1 MIKFIVTIIT
11 VITVLFCIVPGLL
24 DAAVLLDRVVALV
37 NKEVIT
43 WSDLYKLMEYEATDQ
58 VKTLNEE
65 ERMKIFKES
74 ESAFLEKL
82 IDMRLQLQEARRLGL
97 EVTPEEVRE
106 TIESVKKKY
115 SLTDNALRESLKKE
129 GLTFEEYEK
138 RLSEQIIISKLVNQ
152 QVRKKIIVSE
162 EEVKKYM
169 DANKENLSDGEAFKI
184 KQILFKGPKN
194 DADKEVIEEK
204 ASLIIQRLKAGEDF
218 SVLAEEYS
226 EDPSGRLGGNLGFIK
241 KSYLTEE
248 FVNKLNAMNVGDVSI
263 PFWTEKGLHIIKL
276 DEKIPAQNIDEVR
289 ENVRKQLTEDK
300 VLETYK
306 SWIKDLRTKAYIVI
320 RLFISDML
328 CQN

>member
-43 WSDLYKLMEYEATDQ
+43 WSDLYKLMEYEAADQ

-184 KQILFKGPKN
+184 KQILFKRPKN

-320 RLFISDML
+320 RL
-328 CQN
+328 

>member
-320 RLFISDML
+320 RL
-328 CQN
+328 

>member
-11 VITVLFCIVPGLL
+11 VITVLFCSVPGLL

-65 ERMKIFKES
+65 ERMKIFKVS
-74 ESAFLEKL
+74 EPAFLEKL
-82 IDMRLQLQEARRLGL
+82 IDMRLQIQEARRLGL
-97 EVTPEEVRE
+97 GVTPEEVRE

-115 SLTDNALRESLKKE
+115 SLTDNALGESLKKE

-152 QVRKKIIVSE
+152 QIRKKVIVSE

-169 DANKENLSDGEAFKI
+169 DANREKLSDGEAFKLR
-184 KQILFKGPKN
+184 QIFFKRPKN
-194 DADKEVIEEK
+194 DADKEVIKEK
-204 ASLIIQRLKAGEDF
+204 ASLIIQKLKAGEDF
-218 SVLAEEYS
+218 SALAEEYS
-226 EDPSGRLGGNLGFIK
+226 EDPSNGLGGNLGFIK

-276 DEKIPAQNIDEVR
+276 DEKISAQNIDEAR
-289 ENVRKQLTEDK
+289 ENVRKQLTEAK
-300 VLETYK
+300 VLEAYK
-306 SWIKDLRTKAYIVI
+306 SWIKDLRTKAHIVI
-320 RLFISDML
+320 RL
-328 CQN
+328 

>member
-11 VITVLFCIVPGLL
+11 VLLCIVPVLL

-74 ESAFLEKL
+74 EPAFLEKL
-82 IDMRLQLQEARRLGL
+82 IDMRLQIQEARRLGL
-97 EVTPEEVRE
+97 GVTPEEVRE

-115 SLTDNALRESLKKE
+115 SLTDNALGESLKKE

-152 QVRKKIIVSE
+152 QIRKKVIVSE

-306 SWIKDLRTKAYIVI
+306 SWIKDLRTKAHIVI
-320 RLFISDML
+320 RL
-328 CQN
+328 

>member
-11 VITVLFCIVPGLL
+11 VSTLLFCSVPGLL

-74 ESAFLEKL
+74 EPAFLEKL
-82 IDMRLQLQEARRLGL
+82 IDMRLQIQEARRLGL

-115 SLTDNALRESLKKE
+115 SLTDNALGESLKKE

-152 QVRKKIIVSE
+152 QIRKKVIVSE

-169 DANKENLSDGEAFKI
+169 DANREKLSDGEAFKLR
-184 KQILFKGPKN
+184 QIFFKRPKN
-194 DADKEVIEEK
+194 NADKEVIKEK
-204 ASLIIQRLKAGEDF
+204 ASLIIQKLKAGEDF
-218 SVLAEEYS
+218 SALAEEYS
-226 EDPSGRLGGNLGFIK
+226 EDPSNGLGGNLGFIK

-248 FVNKLNAMNVGDVSI
+248 FVNKLNAMNVGDVSA

-276 DEKIPAQNIDEVR
+276 DEKISAQNIDEAR

-306 SWIKDLRTKAYIVI
+306 SWIKDLRTKAQIVI
-320 RLFISDML
+320 RL
-328 CQN
+328 

>member
-11 VITVLFCIVPGLL
+11 VITVLFCIIPGLL

-43 WSDLYKLMEYEATDQ
+43 WGDLYKLMEYEATDQ

-152 QVRKKIIVSE
+152 QVRKKIIVLE

-248 FVNKLNAMNVGDVSI
+248 FVNKLSAMNVGDVSI

-320 RLFISDML
+320 RL
-328 CQN
+328 

>member
-276 DEKIPAQNIDEVR
+276 DEKISAQNIDEVR

-306 SWIKDLRTKAYIVI
+306 SWIKDIRTKAYITI
-320 RLFISDML
+320 RL
-328 CQN
+328 

>member
-43 WSDLYKLMEYEATDQ
+43 WGDLYKLMEYEATDQ

-152 QVRKKIIVSE
+152 QVRKKIIVLE

-204 ASLIIQRLKAGEDF
+204 ASIIIQRLKAGEDF

-248 FVNKLNAMNVGDVSI
+248 FVNKLSAMNVGDVSI

-306 SWIKDLRTKAYIVI
+306 SWIKDLRTKAYTVI
-320 RLFISDML
+320 RL
-328 CQN
+328 

>member
-11 VITVLFCIVPGLL
+11 VITVLFCSVPGLL

-58 VKTLNEE
+58 MKTLNEE

-74 ESAFLEKL
+74 EPAFLEKL
-82 IDMRLQLQEARRLGL
+82 IDIRLQIQEARRLGL

-115 SLTDNALRESLKKE
+115 SLTDNALGEYLKKE
-129 GLTFEEYEK
+129 GLTLEEYEK

-152 QVRKKIIVSE
+152 QIRKKVIVSE

-169 DANKENLSDGEAFKI
+169 DANREKLSDGEAFKLR
-184 KQILFKGPKN
+184 QIFFKRPKN
-194 DADKEVIEEK
+194 DADKEVIEER
-204 ASLIIQRLKAGEDF
+204 ASLIIQKLKAGEDF
-218 SVLAEEYS
+218 SALAEEYS
-226 EDPSGRLGGNLGFIK
+226 EDPSNGLGGNLGFIK

-248 FVNKLNAMNVGDVSI
+248 FVNKLNAMNVGDVSA

-276 DEKIPAQNIDEVR
+276 DEKISAQNIDEAR

-306 SWIKDLRTKAYIVI
+306 SWIKDLRTKAQIVI
-320 RLFISDML
+320 RL
-328 CQN
+328 

>member
-152 QVRKKIIVSE
+152 QIRKKIIVSE

-169 DANKENLSDGEAFKI
+169 DANRENLNDGEAFKI

-320 RLFISDML
+320 RL
-328 CQN
+328 

>member
-43 WSDLYKLMEYEATDQ
+43 WSDLYKLMEYEATEQ

-74 ESAFLEKL
+74 EPAFLEKL
-82 IDMRLQLQEARRLGL
+82 IDMRLQLQEAGKLGL
-97 EVTPEEVRE
+97 EVAPEEVRE

-115 SLTDNALRESLKKE
+115 SLTDNALGESLKKE

-152 QVRKKIIVSE
+152 QVRKKVIVSE
-162 EEVKKYM
+162 KEVKKYM
-169 DANKENLSDGEAFKI
+169 DANREKLSDGEAFKLR
-184 KQILFKGPKN
+184 QIFFKIPKN

-204 ASLIIQRLKAGEDF
+204 ASLIIQKLKAGEDF
-218 SVLAEEYS
+218 SALAEEYS
-226 EDPSGRLGGNLGFIK
+226 EDTSGGLGGNLGFIK

-276 DEKIPAQNIDEVR
+276 DEKISAQNIDEVR
-289 ENVRKQLTEDK
+289 ENVRKQLTEAK
-300 VLETYK
+300 VLEAYK
-306 SWIKDLRTKAYIVI
+306 SWIKDLRTKAQIVI
-320 RLFISDML
+320 RL
-328 CQN
+328 

>member
-1 MIKFIVTIIT
+1 MIKFIITIIT

-74 ESAFLEKL
+74 EPAFLEKL
-82 IDMRLQLQEARRLGL
+82 LDMRLQIQEARRLGL

-115 SLTDNALRESLKKE
+115 SLTDSALGESLKKE

-152 QVRKKIIVSE
+152 QVRKKVIVSE

-169 DANKENLSDGEAFKI
+169 DANREKLSDGEAFKLR
-184 KQILFKGPKN
+184 QIFFKRPKN
-194 DADKEVIEEK
+194 DADKEVIKEK
-204 ASLIIQRLKAGEDF
+204 ASLIIQKLKAGEDF
-218 SVLAEEYS
+218 SALAEEYS
-226 EDPSGRLGGNLGFIK
+226 EDPSNGLGGNLGFIK

-276 DEKIPAQNIDEVR
+276 DEKISAQNIDEVR

-306 SWIKDLRTKAYIVI
+306 SWIKDLRTKAQIVI
-320 RLFISDML
+320 RL
-328 CQN
+328 

>member
-82 IDMRLQLQEARRLGL
+82 IDMRLQLQEARGLGL

-115 SLTDNALRESLKKE
+115 SLTDSALRESLKKE

-152 QVRKKIIVSE
+152 QVRKKIIVSV

-300 VLETYK
+300 VLEAYK

-320 RLFISDML
+320 RL
-328 CQN
+328 

>member
-11 VITVLFCIVPGLL
+11 VSTLLFCSVPGLL

-58 VKTLNEE
+58 MKTLNEE

-74 ESAFLEKL
+74 EPAFLEKL
-82 IDMRLQLQEARRLGL
+82 IDIRLQIQEARRLGL

-115 SLTDNALRESLKKE
+115 SLTDNALGESLKKE

-152 QVRKKIIVSE
+152 QIRKKVIVSE

-169 DANKENLSDGEAFKI
+169 DANREKLSDGEAFKLR
-184 KQILFKGPKN
+184 QIFFKRPKN
-194 DADKEVIEEK
+194 DADKEVIKEK
-204 ASLIIQRLKAGEDF
+204 ASLIIQKLKAGEDF
-218 SVLAEEYS
+218 SALAEEYS
-226 EDPSGRLGGNLGFIK
+226 EDPSNGLGGNLGFIK

-248 FVNKLNAMNVGDVSI
+248 FVNKLNAMNVGDVSA

-276 DEKIPAQNIDEVR
+276 DEKISAQNIDEVR
-289 ENVRKQLTEDK
+289 ENVRKQLTEAK

-306 SWIKDLRTKAYIVI
+306 SWIKDLRTKAQIVI
-320 RLFISDML
+320 RL
-328 CQN
+328 

>member
-43 WSDLYKLMEYEATDQ
+43 WSDLYKLMEYEAADQ

-184 KQILFKGPKN
+184 KQILFKRPKN

-276 DEKIPAQNIDEVR
+276 DEKIPTQNIDEVR

-320 RLFISDML
+320 RL
-328 CQN
+328 

>member
-24 DAAVLLDRVVALV
+24 EASVLLDRVVALV

-74 ESAFLEKL
+74 EPAFLEKL
-82 IDMRLQLQEARRLGL
+82 LDMRLQIQEARKLGL

-115 SLTDNALRESLKKE
+115 SLTDNALGESLKKE

-152 QVRKKIIVSE
+152 QIRKKVIVSE

-169 DANKENLSDGEAFKI
+169 DANREKLRDGEAFKLR
-184 KQILFKGPKN
+184 QIFFKRPKN
-194 DADKEVIEEK
+194 DADKEVIKEK
-204 ASLIIQRLKAGEDF
+204 ASLIIQKLKAGEDF
-218 SVLAEEYS
+218 SALAEEYS
-226 EDPSGRLGGNLGFIK
+226 EDPSNGLGGNLGFIK

-276 DEKIPAQNIDEVR
+276 DEKISAQNIDEVR

-306 SWIKDLRTKAYIVI
+306 SWIKDLRTKAQIVI
-320 RLFISDML
+320 RL
-328 CQN
+328 

>member
-11 VITVLFCIVPGLL
+11 VSTLLFCSVPGLL

-58 VKTLNEE
+58 MKTLNEE

-74 ESAFLEKL
+74 EPAFLEKL
-82 IDMRLQLQEARRLGL
+82 IDIRLQIQEARRLGL

-115 SLTDNALRESLKKE
+115 SLTDNALGESLKKE

-152 QVRKKIIVSE
+152 QIRKKVIVSE

-169 DANKENLSDGEAFKI
+169 DANREKLSDGEAFKLR
-184 KQILFKGPKN
+184 QIFFKRPKN
-194 DADKEVIEEK
+194 DADKEVIKEK
-204 ASLIIQRLKAGEDF
+204 ASLIIQKLKAGEDF
-218 SVLAEEYS
+218 SALAEEYS
-226 EDPSGRLGGNLGFIK
+226 EDPSNGLGGNLGFIK

-248 FVNKLNAMNVGDVSI
+248 FVNKLNAMNVGDVSA

-276 DEKIPAQNIDEVR
+276 DEKISAQNIDEAR
-289 ENVRKQLTEDK
+289 ENVRKQLTEAK

-306 SWIKDLRTKAYIVI
+306 SWIKDLRTKAQIVI
-320 RLFISDML
+320 RL
-328 CQN
+328 

>member
-24 DAAVLLDRVVALV
+24 EAAVLLDRVVALV

-43 WSDLYKLMEYEATDQ
+43 WSDLYKLMEYEATEQ

-74 ESAFLEKL
+74 EPAFLEKL
-82 IDMRLQLQEARRLGL
+82 LDMRLQIQEARRLGL

-115 SLTDNALRESLKKE
+115 SLTDSALGESLKKE

-152 QVRKKIIVSE
+152 QVRKKVIVSE

-169 DANKENLSDGEAFKI
+169 DANREKLSDGEAFKLR
-184 KQILFKGPKN
+184 QIFFKRPKN

-204 ASLIIQRLKAGEDF
+204 ASLIIQKLKAGEDF
-218 SVLAEEYS
+218 SALAEEYS
-226 EDPSGRLGGNLGFIK
+226 EDPSNGLGGNLGFIK

-248 FVNKLNAMNVGDVSI
+248 FVNKLNAMNVGDVSA
-263 PFWTEKGLHIIKL
+263 PFWTGKGLHIIKL
-276 DEKIPAQNIDEVR
+276 DEKISAQNIDEVR
-289 ENVRKQLTEDK
+289 ENVRKQLTEAK
-300 VLETYK
+300 VLEAYK
-306 SWIKDLRTKAYIVI
+306 SWIKDLRTKAHIVI
-320 RLFISDML
+320 RL
-328 CQN
+328 

>member
-1 MIKFIVTIIT
+1 MIKFIVTIITVIT

-82 IDMRLQLQEARRLGL
+82 IDMRLQLQEARGLGL

-204 ASLIIQRLKAGEDF
+204 ASLIVQRLKAGEDF

-320 RLFISDML
+320 RL
-328 CQN
+328 

>member
-82 IDMRLQLQEARRLGL
+82 IDMRLQIQEARRLGL

-115 SLTDNALRESLKKE
+115 SLTDNALGEYLKKE
-129 GLTFEEYEK
+129 GLTLEEYEK

-152 QVRKKIIVSE
+152 QIRKKVIVSE

-169 DANKENLSDGEAFKI
+169 DANREKLSDGEAFKLR
-184 KQILFKGPKN
+184 QIFFKRPKN

-204 ASLIIQRLKAGEDF
+204 ASLIIQKLKAGKDF
-218 SVLAEEYS
+218 SALAEEYS
-226 EDPSGRLGGNLGFIK
+226 EDPSNGLGGNLGFIK

-276 DEKIPAQNIDEVR
+276 DEKISAQNIDEAR
-289 ENVRKQLTEDK
+289 ENVRKQLTEAK

-306 SWIKDLRTKAYIVI
+306 SWIKDLRTKAQIVI
-320 RLFISDML
+320 RL
-328 CQN
+328 

>member
-11 VITVLFCIVPGLL
+11 VITVLFCNVPGLL
-24 DAAVLLDRVVALV
+24 EASVLLDRVVALV

-43 WSDLYKLMEYEATDQ
+43 WSDLYKLMEYETTDQ

-74 ESAFLEKL
+74 EPAFLEKL
-82 IDMRLQLQEARRLGL
+82 IDMRLQIQEARRLGL

-115 SLTDNALRESLKKE
+115 SLTASALGESLKKE

-138 RLSEQIIISKLVNQ
+138 RLSEQIIISKFVNQ
-152 QVRKKIIVSE
+152 QIRKKVIVLE

-169 DANKENLSDGEAFKI
+169 DANREKLSDGEAFKLR
-184 KQILFKGPKN
+184 QIFFKGPKN

-204 ASLIIQRLKAGEDF
+204 ASLIIQKLKAGEDF
-218 SVLAEEYS
+218 SALAEEYS
-226 EDPSGRLGGNLGFIK
+226 EDSSNGLGGNLGFIK

-248 FVNKLNAMNVGDVSI
+248 FVNKINAMNVGDVSA

-276 DEKIPAQNIDEVR
+276 DEKISAQNIDEVR

-306 SWIKDLRTKAYIVI
+306 SWIKDLRTKAQIVI
-320 RLFISDML
+320 RL
-328 CQN
+328 

>member
-82 IDMRLQLQEARRLGL
+82 IDMRLQLQEARGLGL

-320 RLFISDML
+320 RL
-328 CQN
+328 

>member
-82 IDMRLQLQEARRLGL
+82 IDMRLQLQEARGLGL

-204 ASLIIQRLKAGEDF
+204 ASLIVQRLKAGEDF

-320 RLFISDML
+320 RL
-328 CQN
+328 

>member
-1 MIKFIVTIIT
+1 MIKFIVTI
-11 VITVLFCIVPGLL
+11 ITVLFCIVPGLL
-24 DAAVLLDRVVALV
+24 DASVLLDRVVAMV
-37 NKEVIT
+37 NREVIT

-65 ERMKIFKES
+65 ERMKIFKKS

-129 GLTFEEYEK
+129 GLTFEDYEK

-169 DANKENLSDGEAFKI
+169 DAKRENLSDGEAFKLR
-184 KQILFKGPKN
+184 QIFFKRPKD
-194 DADKEVIEEK
+194 DADKKATEEK
-204 ASLIIQRLKAGEDF
+204 ASLIIQRLKSGEDF
-218 SVLAEEYS
+218 SALAEEYS
-226 EDPSGRLGGNLGFIK
+226 EDPSSRLDGNLGFIK

-248 FVNKLNAMNVGDVSI
+248 FVNKLNAMNVGDVST

-276 DEKIPAQNIDEVR
+276 DEKISAQNIDEVR

-300 VLETYK
+300 VLDTYK

-320 RLFISDML
+320 RL
-328 CQN
+328 

>member
-11 VITVLFCIVPGLL
+11 VLLCIVPVLL
-24 DAAVLLDRVVALV
+24 DAAVLLDRVVALA

-65 ERMKIFKES
+65 ERLKIFKES
-74 ESAFLEKL
+74 EPAFLEKL

-115 SLTDNALRESLKKE
+115 SLTDNALGESLKKE

-152 QVRKKIIVSE
+152 QIRKKVIVSE

-169 DANKENLSDGEAFKI
+169 DANREKLSDGEAFKLR
-184 KQILFKGPKN
+184 QIFFKRPKN
-194 DADKEVIEEK
+194 DADKEVIEKK

-218 SVLAEEYS
+218 SALAEEYS

-248 FVNKLNAMNVGDVSI
+248 FVNKLNAMNVGDVSA

-276 DEKIPAQNIDEVR
+276 DEKISAQNIDEVR

-306 SWIKDLRTKAYIVI
+306 SWIKDLRTKVHIVI
-320 RLFISDML
+320 RL
-328 CQN
+328 